1 MIQPTVVMKSKTL
14 PLLLTLVFATHLHAQ
29 RGPQDTWY
37 ESARVPMPSGCSPHD
52 LIVTP
57 EGTLLLTDTGNDKI
71 HELEANGSLI
81 RSFGSPG
88 SGNGQFN
95 NPVELAMGPN
105 NRIYVT
111 DQDNHRIQILERDGT
126 FVSAF
131 GTNGSGDGQFNQ
143 PRGLDISLDN
153 EVFVSDL
160 SNHRVQVFDADG
172 NFLRKWGSLGNL
184 DGQMNKPYSLEVDD
198 AGDVYIVDREN
209 RRVIVFSSIG
219 KFLYKFGTSI
229 TSTSWSYSYATFIKH
244 LSSGILATGG
254 ETTGGNQNLIRFREK
269 NGEVIKTKDFGHDWW
284 GTWSPFTQFSN
295 GTIVFAHRSSNNL
308 IFLEQTH
315 RTLKPATPKNLPLV
329 DLISVKQPAGTD
341 HLEIKYKITDTDS
354 STVNCGLLAFKD
366 GGNDLSKVLI
376 PTTFVGST
384 SGKLGS
390 STATGTT
397 HTVTWDAATDWDV
410 LFGDVEIAVVAQD
423 DRELM
428 NFHFLTLPATDTN
441 STALKINRS
450 PVGHGDF
457 KNAWYTLL
465 ALGDSG
471 ITLDGNE
478 IKSTS
483 GVAFTTSSGT
493 NTNAEGRKYLF
504 NKMNLREAT
513 TSEIDRAKE
522 GATSGVINQF
532 APSHKVGPDERP
544 NKVNEYGFDTGGSGF
559 WVVPQ
564 S

>member
-1 MIQPTVVMKSKTL
+1 MTQPTVVMKFKILIFLIPFLS
-14 PLLLTLVFATHLHAQ
+14 LLHGQ

-37 ESARVPMPSGCSPHD
+37 EAARVPMPSGCSPHD

-57 EGTLLLTDTGNDKI
+57 EGTLLLTDTNNDKI
-71 HELEANGSLI
+71 HELEANGTLI
-81 RSFGSPG
+81 RSFGAPG

-111 DQDNHRIQILERDGT
+111 DQDNHRIQVLERDGT
-126 FVSAF
+126 FVKAF
-131 GTNGSGDGQFNQ
+131 GTNGTGDGQFNQ
-143 PRGLDISLDN
+143 PRGLGISLDN
-153 EVFVSDL
+153 EVFVSEV

-184 DGQMNKPYSLEVDD
+184 DGQMNKPYSLEVDE
-198 AGDVYIVDREN
+198 DRKVFVTDYEN
-209 RRVIVFSSIG
+209 NRINVFSKTG
-219 KFLYKFGTSI
+219 ELLYKIGTHRYS
-229 TSTSWSYSYATFIKH
+229 STR
-244 LSSGILATGG
+244 SSVAFLKLLPTGILATVG
-254 ETTGGNQNLIRFREK
+254 ETPSDGRYQDLLSFREK
-269 NGEVIKTKDFGHDWW
+269 NGALLKTKNFGHDHYS
-284 GTWSPFTQFSN
+284 GTWSPSTQFDN

-308 IFLEQTH
+308 IFLEQTY

-329 DLISVKQPAGTD
+329 DVISVKQPAGTD

-366 GGNDLSKVLI
+366 GGNDLSKLI
-376 PTTFVGST
+376 IPSTFVGST
-384 SGKLGS
+384 TGKLGP
-390 STATGTT
+390 STTTGTT
-397 HTVTWDAATDWDV
+397 HTVTWDAAADWDV

-441 STALKINRS
+441 PTELKINRS

-465 ALGDSG
+465 ALGDTG
-471 ITLDGNE
+471 ITLDGDE
-478 IKSTS
+478 VKSTS
-483 GVAFTTSSGT
+483 GPYYTTDSGTTTS
-493 NTNAEGRKYLF
+493 AEGRKYLL

-513 TSEIDRAKE
+513 AAEIERAKE
-522 GATSGVINQF
+522 GATPGVINKF
-532 APSHKVGPDERP
+532 EPSHKVGPDERP